1 VGGFAFDAT
10 PGGNIAF
17 TNQQAPSGGGLPQPD
32 DLLYYTDPYAAVDLR
47 SSVCHW

>member
-1 VGGFAFDAT
+1 MGGFAFDPK

-17 TNQQAPSGGGLPQPD
+17 TSQQAPLGRALPQPD
-32 DLLYYTDPYAAVDLR
+32 DLLYYTDPNAAIDLG